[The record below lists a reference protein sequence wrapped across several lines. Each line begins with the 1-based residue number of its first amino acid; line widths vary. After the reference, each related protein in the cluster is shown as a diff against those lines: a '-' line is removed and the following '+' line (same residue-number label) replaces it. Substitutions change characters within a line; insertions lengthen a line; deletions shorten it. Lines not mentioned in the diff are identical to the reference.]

1 VAAPIPK
8 KISQILPTFQNVA
21 QTSNYLVQFSM
32 PPGGLRDFLE
42 SKGVDWRFH
51 SDQIGLLC
59 NRASLPG
66 SGFATADI
74 VGDYQGVVEKRPHT
88 RKFTQI
94 TLDFYVDNEYKT
106 LKFLEHWMEYISG
119 GSSAN
124 SVDDAYN
131 FKMRY
136 PEEYR
141 SENTKI
147 IKFEKNYR
155 QSLEYGFRGL
165 FPYELNSTRI
175 QYDNSQVLVVS
186 ANFLYDRYICGES
199 SSWAR
204 ERGVDRNRK
213 GIDKSRSMN
222 RFMGG
227 EASIT
232 ETLNANAPGNKEL
245 RNNLI
250 SNAVDPNLNR
260 DGTVSGSQYSSG
272 WYDAY

>member
-213 GIDKSRSMN
+213 GIDKSRAMN